1 MDRRQFLATTALAA
15 GLAGCPTGSV
25 PIGGPATTAPSPDV
39 TLRSALRYVVDNDAV
54 GVAAPEAAQFA
65 FVRPPPGAVGEPP
78 GDFAL
83 ELGDREFAPRS
94 SIPGFQ
100 LLTPGVGQVYVD
112 AKRSGWLAFD
122 VPTVEAASSAL
133 VADGTRY
140 PLPADSLPRFAAAP
154 DLAPESVATPETVA
168 PEGNYEVRVTVSND
182 GGREGTFLAGFQ
194 RGGLFRTVEVAVPAG
209 GTEAVTRR
217 LEVLADA
224 GQEEAV
230 RFVWAGGYE
239 THGMP
244 VEGGG

>member
-1 MDRRQFLATTALAA
+1 MRRRQFLATAALAA
-15 GLAGCPTGSV
+15 GLAGCPV

-39 TLRSALRYVVDNDAV
+39 TLRSALRYVVNNDAV
-54 GVAAPEAAQFA
+54 GVAPPEAAQFA
-65 FVRPPPGAVGEPP
+65 FVRSPSAATGRPLE
-78 GDFAL
+78 DFAL
-83 ELGDREFAPRS
+83 ELDDREFAPRS

-100 LLTPGVGQVYVD
+100 LLTPRVGQVYVD
-112 AKRSGWLAFD
+112 ANRSGWLAFD
-122 VPTVEAASSAL
+122 VPTVDAASGAL

-154 DLAPESVATPETVA
+154 DLVPESVATPGTVA
-168 PEGNYEVRVTVSND
+168 PEGNYAVRVTVSND

-194 RGGLFRTVEVAVPAG
+194 RNGLFRTVEVAVPAG

-224 GQEEAV
+224 GQEEVV
-230 RFVWAGGYE
+230 RFVWAGGRETYE
-239 THGMP
+239 VP